1 MSEPVQIAVIAGL
14 CAAVPPIIVSII
26 NRHHV
31 SSKIEAVHVQ
41 INSRMDE
48 WMKAQ
53 KSISHAEGMAD
64 QRQIDSK

>member
-1 MSEPVQIAVIAGL
+1 MIAGL
-14 CAAVPPIIVSII
+14 CAAIPPVIVSFI

-31 SSKIEAVHVQ
+31 SSKIEAVHLQ

-48 WMKAQ
+48 WIRAQ

-64 QRQIDSK
+64 QRKQDEKPL